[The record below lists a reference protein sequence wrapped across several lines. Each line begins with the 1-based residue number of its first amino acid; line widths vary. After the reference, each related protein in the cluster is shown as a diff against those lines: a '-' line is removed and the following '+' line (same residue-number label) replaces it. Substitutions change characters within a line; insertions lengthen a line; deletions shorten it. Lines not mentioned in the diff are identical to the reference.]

1 MGELSCD
8 QVRRLEARY
17 QPDLTLFQY
26 SMDHIYQWAH
36 GGLGCQQPSGQL
48 ETQNPE

>member
-8 QVRRLEARY
+8 QVEGLEARY

-26 SMDHIYQWAH
+26 SMDQIYQWAR
-36 GGLGCQQPSGQL
+36 GGKGCGAAGKI
-48 ETQNPE
+48 